1 MDMTRSTND
10 IATATHSR
18 DNSRQS
24 TQSYNHLTIFVRDDA
39 VITTDSFVL
48 SLLEDLLDDDDD
60 DELSAIEER

>member
-24 TQSYNHLTIFVRDDA
+24 TQSYNHLTIFVRDAA
-39 VITTDSFVL
+39 VITTASFVL
-48 SLLEDLLDDDDD
+48 LLLEEDRLDDDDD
-60 DELSAIEER
+60 DDGL

>member
-10 IATATHSR
+10 IATATNSR

-39 VITTDSFVL
+39 VITTASFDL
-48 SLLEDLLDDDDD
+48 LLLEEDRLDDDDD
-60 DELSAIEER
+60 DDGL